1 MRGDVYL
8 VGLDPTTGSE
18 IQKTRPCLIVSPDE
32 LAGHLRTT
40 IIAPMTTGGRAYP
53 WRVPCRIAGRAGF
66 VALDQ
71 IRTVD
76 TSRLMRRLGRLP
88 DATMT
93 DASES
98 FRRCSRTEH
107 QRESHPMG

>member
-32 LAGHLRTT
+32 LAGYLRTT
-40 IIAPMTTGGRAYP
+40 IIVPMTTGGRAYP
-53 WRVPCRIAGRAGF
+53 WRVPCHFAGRSGF

-76 TSRLMRRLGRLP
+76 VSRLIRKLGKLP
-88 DATMT
+88 EATMT
-93 DASES
+93 EVLHILQEMFAD
-98 FRRCSRTEH
+98 
-107 QRESHPMG
+107 